1 MAPPKPNAVAPASCL
16 AFRPAFLSLSEVD
29 KFWSKEKRYSAGQVH
44 LLLNQQQELL
54 KNPETPRQ
62 HAATNLVTEG
72 GAAYANL
79 IRLALKLKTPET
91 AQVGSET
98 DF

>member
-1 MAPPKPNAVAPASCL
+1 PP
-16 AFRPAFLSLSEVD
+16 RPTHPRQDNVTNELPLD
-29 KFWSKEKRYSAGQVH
+29 QVH

-91 AQVGSET
+91 AQVSSET